1 MSHIDNQMNAAHV
14 RHTLRI
20 NPERHPVEAA
30 ELERIK
36 AAGSAATWARQCLAR
51 SAKEWA
57 ANVAERR
64 VVE

>member
-1 MSHIDNQMNAAHV
+1 M
-14 RHTLRI
+14 
-20 NPERHPVEAA
+20 HPTEAA

-36 AAGSAATWARQCLAR
+36 AAGNAATWARQALAR

-64 VVE
+64 IVE